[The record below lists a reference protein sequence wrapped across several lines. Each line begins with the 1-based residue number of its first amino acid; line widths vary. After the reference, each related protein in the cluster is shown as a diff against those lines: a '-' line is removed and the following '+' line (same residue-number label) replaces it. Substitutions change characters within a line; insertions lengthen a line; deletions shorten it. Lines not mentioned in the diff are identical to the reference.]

1 MQLEYFCI
9 FCGVKMDISELP
21 LQVKDGGIYCE
32 WHTRCKSKD
41 PFSNRTENDLIMRD
55 LLDDP

>member
-1 MQLEYFCI
+1 MLEYSYI
-9 FCGVKMDISELP
+9 FYGEKMEISELP
-21 LQVKDGGIYCE
+21 SQVKDGGVYVS

-55 LLDDP
+55 LLDDS